1 MIIYDH
7 NYGFWMSNKGVFLLP
22 LSLLYSDLGLGLY
35 TLVSNFPKSSLNALN
50 NTLKI
55 VKKINRFSEL
65 TSAALMHDDSAAR
78 KSQREI
84 RVSEVESEILSD

>member
-50 NTLKI
+50 NILQI

-65 TSAALMHDDSAAR
+65 TSAALMHNEYAAR

-84 RVSEVESEILSD
+84 RVSGVESEILSN